1 MKVSSTLQIRLS
13 EVREKLNGLAGEPEA
28 LTEEQRATADALHV
42 EYADLEV
49 KFRAA
54 MVSESDAETRAK
66 ELFSDDPQ
74 AVEYRALVGR
84 ASVGRI
90 FKAALEHRQTEGAE
104 SELQKHRGLAANQ
117 IPLALLQERAAT
129 PAPTNVGTMQQPVVP
144 WVFPGAVSAF
154 LGVSQPVVP
163 VGEVIFPVMSSELS
177 VEAPAEGASTTE
189 TTGSFTADALQ
200 PARLQASFFFSREDR
215 ARFQN
220 LDSALRLNL
229 SEGLMDGLD
238 GQVITGTNGLLSG
251 TNLPN
256 HNVTAETTYAL
267 YRSQF
272 AFGRV
277 DGRYAGQVG
286 DVRIVMGSDTYGHAA
301 AQFRS
306 ANAGDR
312 AALEDLVDA
321 TGGVRVTSHVP
332 AAASN
337 RQNNIIRLGASP
349 AMVSPI
355 WEGVTLIPDE
365 VTKASN
371 GQIVVTAVLLFA
383 IKILRAAGFY
393 KQMAQIA

>member
-1 MKVSSTLQIRLS
+1 MAAKTEPLS
-13 EVREKLNGLAGEPEA
+13 D
-28 LTEEQRATADALHV
+28 EERSQADAFHT
-42 EYADLEV
+42 EHSDLET
-49 KFRAA
+49 KYRASLVA
-54 MVSESDAETRAK
+54 EGDAEERAR
-66 ELFSDDPQ
+66 EMFADDP
-74 AVEYRALVGR
+74 ASVEYRALVGR

-117 IPLALLQERAAT
+117 IPLALLQERAVT
-129 PAPTNVGTMQQPVVP
+129 PAPTNVGTMQMPVIP
-144 WVFPGAVSAF
+144 WVFPEAVSAF

-189 TTGSFTADALQ
+189 TTGGFSADALQ

-220 LDSALRLNL
+220 LDSALRMNL
-229 SEGLMDGLD
+229 SEGLQDGLD
-238 GQVITGTNGLLSG
+238 KQVITGSGGLLAG
-251 TNLPN
+251 TNLAN

-277 DGRYAGQVG
+277 DGRYAGAVG
-286 DVRIVMGSDTYGHAA
+286 DIRIVMGSDTYGHAA

-355 WEGVTLIPDE
+355 WEGVSLIPDE
-365 VTKASN
+365 ISLAAN
-371 GQIVVTAVLLFA
+371 GRIKLTAVLLHA
-383 IKILRAAGFY
+383 VKILRAAGFH